1 MVAASF
7 GRGLPGEGG
16 THCIEGACP
25 WPASPRSRAQ
35 KKPPGART
43 AACQNRSNRRAAHQ
57 SSISNDVDDCVKRAG
72 ASRGAVSAQRDRT
85 SKSPAPTDDRGRR
98 RDRGRASRVPRSADS
113 EDEETEDLHTSPRQN
128 ICRRTRGPGLS
139 PTPSVFWKMRAAWAR
154 PNGRAGPRRLDGP
167 RLPSPVYAGGFF
179 RHSPMNFR

>member
-1 MVAASF
+1 MARRAAWRRSE
-7 GRGLPGEGG
+7 GR
-16 THCIEGACP
+16 
-25 WPASPRSRAQ
+25 WRRPRKRAL
-35 KKPPGART
+35 KRPSAGR
-43 AACQNRSNRRAAHQ
+43 RSNRAPR
-57 SSISNDVDDCVKRAG
+57 ISLRFRNDVDDCVKRAG

-113 EDEETEDLHTSPRQN
+113 EDEETEDLRTSPWQSN
-128 ICRRTRGPGLS
+128 CRRTRGPGLS